1 MIKDELIQRS
11 PIRIFEQSINGGL
24 KAGEIGVIASVSGV
38 GKTSVLVQ
46 LALDKLL
53 QAKKVIHVSF
63 TQHTHYVLTWY
74 ENIFDEFISRKNL
87 ENAAEVKNEIV
98 KNRVLMNF
106 NQDGMSNDQIVR
118 SLRAMIVD
126 GGFAAESVIIDGFD
140 FSRTDSECIAKIK
153 AFAAEL
159 GLSVWYSCTVK
170 DDGGQGKLALQYDK
184 QNIPLVL
191 KEIAG
196 LIDVVIVLE
205 PRPDHVEL
213 SVSKDREAQ
222 NTKTRPMR
230 LDPKT
235 LLLLEG

>member
-24 KAGEIGVIASVSGV
+24 KAGEIGVIASENGV

-53 QAKKVIHVSF
+53 QNKKIIHVSF
-63 TQHTHYVLTWY
+63 TKHTHYVLAWY
-74 ENIFDEFISRKNL
+74 EDIFDEFISRKNL
-87 ENAAEVKNEIV
+87 ENAGEVKNEVV
-98 KNRVLMNF
+98 KNRVLMSF
-106 NQDGMSNDQIVR
+106 NQDGMSNDQIIR
-118 SLRAMIVD
+118 SLRAMIVE
-126 GGFAAESVIIDGFD
+126 GGFAAEAVIIDGFD
-140 FSRTDSECIAKIK
+140 FSRTDRERIANIK

-170 DDGGQGKLALQYDK
+170 DEGQRYDK

-191 KEIAG
+191 KDFSD
-196 LIDVVIVLE
+196 LVDVVIVLE

-213 SVSKDREAQ
+213 SVSKDREGS
-222 NTKTRPMR
+222 NTKAKTMR

-235 LLLLEG
+235 LLLLET